1 MMMLMVDGQSD
12 GSTQEKRNV
21 MLQRYFMLETR
32 TKLHF
37 ASGVLVLAYL
47 VLMIQEQLDD
57 CTRYF
62 GHMHND

>member
-1 MMMLMVDGQSD
+1 MLMVDGQSD

-37 ASGVLVLAYL
+37 ASGALVLAYL
-47 VLMIQEQLDD
+47 VLMIQE
-57 CTRYF
+57 
-62 GHMHND
+62 